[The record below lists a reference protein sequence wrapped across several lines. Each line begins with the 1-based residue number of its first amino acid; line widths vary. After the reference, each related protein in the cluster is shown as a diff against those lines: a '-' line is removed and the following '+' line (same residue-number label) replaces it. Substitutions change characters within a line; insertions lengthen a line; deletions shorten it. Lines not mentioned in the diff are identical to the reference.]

1 MVVVCE
7 DPLEAGGVTLV
18 LVVLLVT
25 LLVVE
30 WDEVAG
36 VVEVVVV
43 LE

>member
-18 LVVLLVT
+18 FVVLLVT
-25 LLVVE
+25 LLVVVE

-36 VVEVVVV
+36 VVVVV